1 MASSDQKAEALP
13 VAHNVLVVDD
23 YEPWRHY
30 VCSELRK
37 HARWRVVGE
46 GADGLEAV
54 RMAQALEPDLILLDV
69 NLPAINGLEAARRII
84 GRRTG
89 SRILFLSEQH
99 SSDIAEAALETGA
112 RGYLL
117 KVDAG
122 RDLLFAM
129 EAVINRGRFVSGV
142 LLERGS
148 RQNHGHE
155 AGFHCEEESLLDDYT
170 RFAGAALASD

>member
-46 GADGLEAV
+46 GSDGLEAV
-54 RMAQALEPDLILLDV
+54 RMAQALEPDLILLDIG
-69 NLPAINGLEAARRII
+69 LPSMNGLEAARRII
-84 GRRTG
+84 DRRSD

-99 SSDIAEAALETGA
+99 APDIVEAALETGA

-117 KVDAG
+117 KGGAG
-122 RDLLFAM
+122 RD
-129 EAVINRGRFVSGV
+129 
-142 LLERGS
+142 
-148 RQNHGHE
+148 
-155 AGFHCEEESLLDDYT
+155 
-170 RFAGAALASD
+170 